1 MKTFPELAE
10 EPYDKLVNLDEDWMK
25 SAEGK
30 TRWRDFIERWVFDFF
45 FFALGSV
52 RLFYP

>member
-10 EPYDKLVNLDEDWMK
+10 EPYDKLVKLDEDWMK

-30 TRWRDFIERWVFDFF
+30 TRWRNFIERWVFDFF
-45 FFALGSV
+45 LSFCFV
-52 RLFYP
+52 

>member
-10 EPYDKLVNLDEDWMK
+10 APYDKLVNIDEDWMK

-30 TRWRDFIERWVFDFF
+30 TRWRNFIERWVFDFF
-45 FFALGSV
+45 LPLLFALG
-52 RLFYP
+52 L